1 MEDNINWQLASNSQL
16 KEECER
22 LEKEF
27 NETQEEL
34 KTYVSKIEEF
44 NGTLTKLS
52 KQYVDLKN
60 ILNKREGLFK
70 QMLFYEKF
78 QKSPLPLG
86 VGVCQNNCSKS
97 DNKSSLFFGFSS
109 IVFISIVLS
118 SLCKSSI
125 CLMF

>member
-44 NGTLTKLS
+44 NGLGN
-52 KQYVDLKN
+52 VVFR
-60 ILNKREGLFK
+60 KRSGRL
-70 QMLFYEKF
+70 QL
-78 QKSPLPLG
+78 QL
-86 VGVCQNNCSKS
+86 
-97 DNKSSLFFGFSS
+97 
-109 IVFISIVLS
+109 
-118 SLCKSSI
+118 
-125 CLMF
+125 